1 MKYFIFTFGLFIFGQ
16 TTFAQLPSDG
26 LTYRYLLKCKENMK
40 GEVKK
45 ITETKW
51 FHDGYREKNKYFFD
65 ENHKLVRYVNDNR
78 KELNFAYDIKGNLST
93 QVVKEYGKTIDSLVG
108 VYENGDDLKYML
120 IYRGPYQHLFSI
132 QQVLYNDENQPQKIK
147 IDELRYAPEK
157 THLVHH
163 TTWEELHW
171 KNDMEFS
178 VDFVDI
184 KKKTM
189 YISKSITVSA
199 LDENSGCLL
208 NDPTSGKR
216 VITNLDGE
224 TTVEVYTVSDNSD
237 ASKIMVE
244 YDYDT
249 YGNWVEK
256 RHYEINDGNNS
267 RKKKQLANI
276 KRKIEY
282 ENDSK

>member
-1 MKYFIFTFGLFIFGQ
+1 MKYLIFTCSLLFFGHSTI
-16 TTFAQLPSDG
+16 AQLPSDG
-26 LTYRYLLKCKENMK
+26 LTYRYLLKCKENVK
-40 GEVKK
+40 GSVKK

-51 FHDGYREKNKYFFD
+51 FHDGYREKNKYFFNK
-65 ENHKLVRYVNDNR
+65 NHKLVRYVNDNR
-78 KELNFAYDIKGNLST
+78 KELNFAYDSQGNLST

-120 IYRGPYQHLFSI
+120 IYSGPQQHLISI
-132 QQVLYNDENQPQKIK
+132 QQVLYNKEHQPEKIK
-147 IDELRYAPEK
+147 IDELRYTPERTK
-157 THLVHH
+157 LIHH
-163 TTWEELHW
+163 TTWEKLHW

-178 VDFVDI
+178 VDFVDV

-189 YISKSITVSA
+189 YISKSITVST

-208 NDPTSGKR
+208 SDPTSGKR
-216 VITNLDGE
+216 VITNLDGD
-224 TTVEVYTVSDNSD
+224 TTVEVYTVSYEDD

-244 YDYDT
+244 YDYDQR
-249 YGNWVEK
+249 GNWVEK
-256 RHYEINDGNNS
+256 RHYEINDGDNS

-282 ENDSK
+282 EERSK